1 MLRGLGE
8 GRARTVGVMS
18 RRRLPLDRPTI
29 GTWLTLNDPA
39 IAEIMAAAGF
49 EWLAV
54 DLEHSLLTLDSAG
67 ELIRVIELCGAS
79 PLVRLTSNDADQI
92 KRVMDAGAHG
102 VIVPMVLCAD
112 DAARAVAGTR
122 YPPIGT
128 RGVGLGRAHG
138 YGYKFHQYL
147 EWQVAGPIVIVQIEH
162 REAVENLEEILAV
175 PGVDGLLI
183 GPYDLSSSMGIPGK
197 FDDPGFMESVE
208 TIRSTARHM
217 GVPAGIFI
225 VEPEVDELEQAVAEG
240 YTFIVYSVDFRF
252 LDTGARR
259 GIAAMREL
267 QR

>member
-1 MLRGLGE
+1 
-8 GRARTVGVMS
+8 MS

-39 IAEIMAAAGF
+39 IAEIMTVAGF

-54 DLEHSLLTLDSAG
+54 DLEHSLLTLESAG

-79 PLVRLTSNDADQI
+79 PLVRLTSNDPDQI

-122 YPPIGT
+122 YPPVGT

-138 YGYKFHQYL
+138 YGAEFEEYWD
-147 EWQVAGPIVIVQIEH
+147 WQVEGPIVIVQIEH
-162 REAVENLEEILAV
+162 REALNNLNEILEV

-183 GPYDLSSSMGIPGK
+183 GPYDLSSSMGIPGE
-197 FDDPGFMESVE
+197 FDDPRYTESLE
-208 TIRSTARHM
+208 IIRSTARSL
-217 GVPAGIFI
+217 GVAAGIHI
-225 VEPEVDELEQAVAEG
+225 VEPDVSELKRAVAEG
-240 YTFIVYSVDFRF
+240 YTFIAYGVDFRF
-252 LDTGARR
+252 LDAGARR
-259 GIAAMREL
+259 GVEVMREL
-267 QR
+267 KR